1 MEKILLNNGDISIP
15 IGESVIGLDIKLSGV
30 YELEYITR
38 NNFYINY
45 NKNRIIGVGLG
56 SNLGTST
63 FLKYTGDLRIV
74 NCKVVKQNLEEL
86 ELLPFYEIDRFEKV
100 FSTFDG
106 VQENI
111 ENMKKNNVFGE
122 IPQRIKTTFQ
132 NKIYDKD
139 GKKIDVNK
147 STSKKLSR
155 TTRRTMG
162 NLRTMSATEGSY

>member
-1 MEKILLNNGDISIP
+1 M
-15 IGESVIGLDIKLSGV
+15 
-30 YELEYITR
+30 
-38 NNFYINY
+38 
-45 NKNRIIGVGLG
+45 
-56 SNLGTST
+56 
-63 FLKYTGDLRIV
+63 
-74 NCKVVKQNLEEL
+74 
-86 ELLPFYEIDRFEKV
+86 PFYEIDRFEKV

-122 IPQRIKTTFQ
+122 IPQKIKTTFQ